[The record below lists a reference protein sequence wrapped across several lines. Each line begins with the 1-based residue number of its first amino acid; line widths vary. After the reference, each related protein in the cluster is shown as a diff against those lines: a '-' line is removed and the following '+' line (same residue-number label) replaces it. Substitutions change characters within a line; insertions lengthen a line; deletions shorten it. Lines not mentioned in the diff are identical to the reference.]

1 MCYNIDTVKRERKR
15 TMEIIAYAL
24 KEKNTNKIVKVGD
37 KYDVVDALINEYNFN
52 TVKYEII
59 FLV

>member
-1 MCYNIDTVKRERKR
+1 
-15 TMEIIAYAL
+15 MEIIAYAL